1 MTKNAYS
8 GSFGIRA
15 SSFLRHSS
23 FGNSSFSE
31 PFFKHPQPVSEQNA
45 FDLVVFESA
54 FDQPPGQGPGL
65 RVTRKL
71 RNEVRVRES
80 LLKRR
85 LLGLR
90 PLAGN
95 ELQEIEAD
103 GDTVDPNQIP
113 DMFDVID

>member
-8 GSFGIRA
+8 GSLGIRG

-23 FGNSSFSE
+23 FVNSSFSE
-31 PFFKHPQPVSEQNA
+31 PFFKYPQPVSEQNA

-65 RVTRKL
+65 GVAGEL
-71 RNEVRVRES
+71 RDEVGVRES
-80 LLKRR
+80 FLKLP

-90 PLAGN
+90 PLVRN
-95 ELQEIEAD
+95 KLQEIEAD
-103 GDTVDPNQIP
+103 GHTVEDIQLP
-113 DMFDVID
+113 DMF